1 MSMLLNNIH
10 YNAITNNI
18 YRKLNLNS
26 YINTQKS
33 EAKMIKNFRKKY
45 GDKNKIESG
54 EMLAISGIIVAI
66 EANAYPVDHAEN
78 NPQTIPNPGINMGN
92 AIVVLCTKIPNPSIS
107 KTSFLNS
114 SMNILASSS
123 LTVDIEPS

>member
-1 MSMLLNNIH
+1 
-10 YNAITNNI
+10 
-18 YRKLNLNS
+18 
-26 YINTQKS
+26 
-33 EAKMIKNFRKKY
+33 
-45 GDKNKIESG
+45 
-54 EMLAISGIIVAI
+54 MLAISGIIVAI

-78 NPQTIPNPGINMGN
+78 NPQTIPNPGINIGN

-114 SMNILASSS
+114 SMNIFASSS